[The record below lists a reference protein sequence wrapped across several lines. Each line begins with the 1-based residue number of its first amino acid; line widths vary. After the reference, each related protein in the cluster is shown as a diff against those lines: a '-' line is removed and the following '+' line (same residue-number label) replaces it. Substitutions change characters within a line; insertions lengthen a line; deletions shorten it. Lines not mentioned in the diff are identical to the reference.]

1 TNTSTPPTNTI
12 ITIPSFSK
20 WFSFTS
26 IHNIEHQAFPE
37 IKKDISFS
45 NIYIHYRNT
54 LINTYQNN
62 TKVYLTITYSRK
74 LISCNLHM
82 LIRIHSFLEKYCLI
96 NYKVE
101 HRYVLQGRED
111 IKRIRI
117 EQLGGI
123 VGINCDSSNKRDI
136 RDIRDNSNISNSSN
150 IRDNSN
156 ISIKDNNSNIR
167 NSNIRDNNSNIGNIS
182 NINNSNIGNIRD
194 NNSNISIKD
203 NNSNISIN
211 DNISNISNTNQINNP
226 TNNPTNN
233 QINNQ
238 INTQD
243 IPDFTTLRCGCGG
256 GLSECC
262 YYCDKLNIFICGECY
277 DKGIYPMGCVSDMFI
292 KYSKSII
299 TCERWSLKE
308 ELLLLE
314 GIEKYEDDWNRVSE
328 YVGTKSMEQ
337 CVLHFLKMP
346 ISDDII
352 YKNIEMCKDV
362 SISTSTNPIMSV
374 IAFICSCVHPSVASE
389 ASKWA
394 IQRFSDDIAKM
405 TGVIFG
411 VAGYKAMEQ
420 KCVEEKKVERLLQV
434 LVESQIKKMELKIE
448 DFKVLCGVVE
458 KERSD
463 LNRARDNYRK
473 EIEAIKEKIV
483 SMRREKE
490 IEAIKEK
497 IVSMR
502 RGKEIEA
509 IKEKIVSMRRG
520 KEIEA
525 IKEKIVM
532 GVSMSIGR
540 RLKQ

>member
-1 TNTSTPPTNTI
+1 TNTI

-123 VGINCDSSNKRDI
+123 VGINCDSSNKRDNIRDI

-150 IRDNSN
+150 IRDNNIRDNSSN
-156 ISIKDNNSNIR
+156 ISNIR
-167 NSNIRDNNSNIGNIS
+167 DNSNIRDS
-182 NINNSNIGNIRD
+182 
-194 NNSNISIKD
+194 
-203 NNSNISIN
+203 
-211 DNISNISNTNQINNP
+211 ISNTNQINNP

-238 INTQD
+238 INMQD

-256 GLSECC
+256 DLNECC
-262 YYCDKLNIFICGECY
+262 YYCDKLNIFICGVCY

-483 SMRREKE
+483 SMRRE
-490 IEAIKEK
+490 
-497 IVSMR
+497 
-502 RGKEIEA
+502 
-509 IKEKIVSMRRG
+509 
-520 KEIEA
+520 
-525 IKEKIVM
+525 
-532 GVSMSIGR
+532 
-540 RLKQ
+540 